1 MNTDLIKQKSKA
13 QKYSEALHLLL
24 EHTKE
29 DITKSNLLD
38 DLLYDYFSKEKKH
51 SETFEIKLS
60 ELFPEKFV
68 KAVRTTQAFL
78 DTNRLTF
85 FKNLSFLQKF
95 KEHVML
101 WDFLQKKEHQLW
113 NTISKESSELLKFEV
128 DYVLSEVV
136 FWLEN
141 ERYSDN
147 SQQKL
152 TKLGS
157 VYTFFIEFYWHFAKE
172 PVTIATEN
180 FNQTFHKLVLEKI
193 KSNKTIDP
201 KINVVLNAISH
212 WISFN
217 EDVLQAYCF
226 DLEIN
231 PLIENDCLYLVQKPM
246 HYYKWKLDGLRYN
259 KVSFNY
265 QLKAQEVI
273 SNLINQKKLIIP
285 GKTES
290 DFEMNLDAA
299 VKLKKIELFLHD
311 ATIPNYVY
319 NGKKISIN
327 KIFHGISTYATHKF
341 YRYENSIE
349 QFKSI
354 STDWFDNYLK
364 IIALS
369 VKNKIEILPY
379 VLIKEETYVA
389 LVKEVTGIS
398 EEDTSLSFDI
408 LSYKTNKKKG
418 FNRFN
423 IKYNVWT
430 KPFFKMGSSFF
441 CPMLFLATN
450 DWFFAATQMA
460 IQHLNYRQ
468 NISERDITAI
478 EMETYLGNK
487 FKQKGYKVKVTNK
500 DEANLI
506 DGDVDIIVEDANTTL
521 FIQLKRTY
529 LRVSAKDAFNE
540 SEQSD
545 KKASQQ
551 LNDAEISLKAKNDI
565 YNLKQKPIKWIVS
578 TSFEGINST
587 IKDCRKINYFDL
599 LFTLEHP
606 NIQSLAALI
615 FYLEKDRNMIS
626 LDDLENNLEALKGFG
641 LPLKLIEPENFKHSV
656 YYLKKDANYIEM
668 LNDGISLYNKNDTK
682 AIKILEQCAKI
693 NENDVNVYGALGNCY
708 ANLNDVLNFKKAF
721 EKALTII
728 PNDPYLKRN
737 YALALIENEC
747 YYDGLIKLLE
757 ILEDYGYIDDIIYIF
772 KNNLTFYKEKL
783 TKKEREAVEKLYNF
797 ISFYLRLI

>member
-1 MNTDLIKQKSKA
+1 MNTNLKKQKSKA

-24 EHTKE
+24 ENTKE
-29 DITKSNLLD
+29 NIIESNLLD
-38 DLLYDYFSKEKKH
+38 SLLFDYFSKEKIH
-51 SETFEIKLS
+51 SETLEIKLS

-85 FKNLSFLQKF
+85 FKNLPFLQKF

-101 WDFLQKKEHQLW
+101 WDFLQEEEQKLW
-113 NTISKESSELLKFEV
+113 NTISKETSELFKFEV
-128 DYVLSEVV
+128 DYILSEVV

-141 ERYSDN
+141 ERYLDN

-157 VYTFFIEFYWHFAKE
+157 VYNFFIEFYLHSAKE
-172 PVTIATEN
+172 PVTIAAEN
-180 FNQTFHKLVLEKI
+180 FSQTFHKLVFEKI

-201 KINVVLNAISH
+201 RIDAVLNAISN

-217 EDVLQAYCF
+217 EDILQAYCF

-231 PLIENDCLYLVQKPM
+231 PLIEDDCLYFVQNPK

-259 KVSFNY
+259 KVSFDY
-265 QLKAQEVI
+265 HSKAQEVI

-285 GKTES
+285 EKTEF

-311 ATIPNYVY
+311 ATIPNYMY
-319 NGKKISIN
+319 NGKKISTN
-327 KIFHGISTYATHKF
+327 KIFHGISTYATHKL

-354 STDWFDNYLK
+354 STNWFDNYFK
-364 IIALS
+364 IIALP

-379 VLIKEETYVA
+379 VLIKKETYVA

-408 LSYKTNKKKG
+408 LSKTDKKKG

-460 IQHLNYRQ
+460 IQHLNW
-468 NISERDITAI
+468 NFPERKRTAT
-478 EMETYLGNK
+478 EMEIYLGDK
-487 FKQKGYKVKVTNK
+487 FEQKGYIVKVIEDK
-500 DEANLI
+500 EADLI

-521 FIQLKRTY
+521 FIQLKRTSF
-529 LRVSAKDAFNE
+529 RVSAKDAFNE

-545 KKASQQ
+545 KKAIQQ
-551 LNDAEISLKAKNDI
+551 LNDAEISLKAKNNI

-599 LFTLEHP
+599 LFALEHP
-606 NIQSLAALI
+606 NIQSLDALV

-626 LDDLENNLEALKGFG
+626 LDDLENNLDVLKDFG
-641 LPLKLIEPENFKHSV
+641 LPLKLKEPETFKQCV
-656 YYLKKDANYIEM
+656 YYFKKDTNYIKM
-668 LNDGISLYNKNDTK
+668 LNNGISLYSKNDTK

-693 NENDVNVYGALGNCY
+693 NENDARVYGALGNCY
-708 ANLNDVLNFKKAF
+708 ANLNDVLNFIKAF

-728 PNDPYLKRN
+728 PNDPYVKRN
-737 YALALIENEC
+737 YALALIENER

-757 ILEDYGYIDDIIYIF
+757 IVEDYGYIDDSIYVF

-783 TKKEREAVEKLYNF
+783 TMKEREALQKHYNS
-797 ISFYLRLI
+797 ISFY

>member
-1 MNTDLIKQKSKA
+1 MNTDLIKKKIKA

-29 DITKSNLLD
+29 NIIESNLLD
-38 DLLYDYFSKEKKH
+38 GLLFDYFSKKELH
-51 SETFEIKLS
+51 SETLEIKLS

-85 FKNLSFLQKF
+85 FKNLPFLQKL
-95 KEHVML
+95 KEHLTL
-101 WDFLQKKEHQLW
+101 WDFLQEGEHKLW
-113 NTISKESSELLKFEV
+113 NTISKETSELFKFEV
-128 DYVLSEVV
+128 DYVLAEVV

-141 ERYSDN
+141 ERHSDN

-157 VYTFFIEFYWHFAKE
+157 VYNFFIEYYCYNN
-172 PVTIATEN
+172 PVAIEAEN
-180 FNQTFHKLVLEKI
+180 FSQTFHKLVFEKI

-201 KINVVLNAISH
+201 RIDAILNAISH

-246 HYYKWKLDGLRYN
+246 YFYKWKLDGLRYN
-259 KVSFNY
+259 KVSFDY
-265 QLKAQEVI
+265 HSKAQELI

-311 ATIPNYVY
+311 ATIPNYMY
-319 NGKKISIN
+319 NGKKISTN
-327 KIFHGISTYATHKF
+327 KIFHGISTYATHKL

-354 STDWFDNYLK
+354 STNWFDNYFK

-369 VKNKIEILPY
+369 VKNKIAILPY
-379 VLIKEETYVA
+379 VLIKKETYVE

-398 EEDTSLSFDI
+398 EEDTSLSFDS
-408 LSYKTNKKKG
+408 LSYGINKKKD
-418 FNRFN
+418 FDRFN
-423 IKYNVWT
+423 INYNVWT

-441 CPMLFLATN
+441 CPTFFLATN

-460 IQHLNYRQ
+460 IQHLNW
-468 NISERDITAI
+468 NFPERKRTAT
-478 EMETYLGNK
+478 EMEIYLGDK
-487 FKQKGYKVKVTNK
+487 FKQKGYKVKVIEDK
-500 DEANLI
+500 KANLI

-521 FIQLKRTY
+521 FIQLKRTSF
-529 LRVSAKDAFNE
+529 RVSAKDTFNE
-540 SEQSD
+540 SKQSD

-551 LNDAEISLKAKNDI
+551 LNDAEISLNKVNNI

-587 IKDCRKINYFDL
+587 IKDCRKINYFNL
-599 LFTLEHP
+599 LIALEHP
-606 NIQSLAALI
+606 NIQSLDALV

-626 LDDLENNLEALKGFG
+626 LDDLENNLDFLKNFG
-641 LPLKLIEPENFKHSV
+641 LPLKLIESENFKQSV
-656 YYLKKDANYIEM
+656 YCFKKDTNYIKM
-668 LNDGISLYNKNDTK
+668 LNNGISLYSKNDTK

-693 NENDVNVYGALGNCY
+693 NENDARVYGALGNCY
-708 ANLNDVLNFKKAF
+708 ANLNDVLNFIKAF

-728 PNDPYLKRN
+728 PNDPYVKRN
-737 YALALIENEC
+737 YALALIENER

-757 ILEDYGYIDDIIYIF
+757 IVEDYGYIDDSIYVF

-783 TKKEREAVEKLYNF
+783 TMKEREALQKHYNS
-797 ISFYLRLI
+797 ISFY